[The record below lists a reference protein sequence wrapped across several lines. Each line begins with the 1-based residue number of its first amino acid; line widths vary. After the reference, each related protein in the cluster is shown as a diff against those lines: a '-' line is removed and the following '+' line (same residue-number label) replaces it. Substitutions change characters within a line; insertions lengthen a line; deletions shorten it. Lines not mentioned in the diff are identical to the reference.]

1 MITWPARLAPALLLL
16 LAGTA
21 LAGQR
26 GQPDRAVPPTMS
38 DPPRACCPKH
48 REPEFFRPF
57 PPFAV
62 FGQPF
67 VYLPPAPVDMPPA
80 VTYVLPPAAYAP
92 DLQLPDVAPPPT
104 PPVEPAQ
111 EIVLPT
117 GRWELHGDGLT
128 SRHVWVWVPS
138 YHAELP
144 LRPVEP
150 APPPAPPT
158 APPPNL

>member
-80 VTYVLPPAAYAP
+80 VTYVLPRRRTR
-92 DLQLPDVAPPPT
+92 PT
-104 PPVEPAQ
+104 FSC
-111 EIVLPT
+111 
-117 GRWELHGDGLT
+117 RT
-128 SRHVWVWVPS
+128 SRRRRRRRS
-138 YHAELP
+138 S
-144 LRPVEP
+144 
-150 APPPAPPT
+150 PPKRSRSR
-158 APPPNL
+158 

>member
-1 MITWPARLAPALLLL
+1 MITRSARLAPALLLF

-26 GQPDRAVPPTMS
+26 GQPDRAATPAMS
-38 DPPRACCPKH
+38 DPPRACCPKRH
-48 REPEFFRPF
+48 EPGAEPFRSF

-67 VYLPPAPVDMPPA
+67 VYLPPAPDSPPPA
-80 VTYVLPPAAYAP
+80 VIFMTPPAAYAP
-92 DLQLPDVAPPPT
+92 DPLLPEVAPPPT
-104 PPVEPAQ
+104 PPVEPAR
-111 EIVLPT
+111 EVVLPT

-128 SRHVWVWVPS
+128 SRQVWVWVPA

-144 LRPVEP
+144 RRSVE
-150 APPPAPPT
+150 PAPPT
-158 APPPNL
+158 APPANP